1 MNELIRIESSYF
13 VAGIIIQKPYNVTA
27 TILSYMKTWNKLK
40 NINYCKNKKW
50 KFSEYKGDLLT
61 I

>member
-40 NINYCKNKKW
+40 MEI
-50 KFSEYKGDLLT
+50 FR